1 MTSSVPDGMVWFAAE
16 KVIKLARTPAARRL
30 APVTFAIINVVKL
43 DNTDVMKLNYYIQ
56 KNYS

>member
-1 MTSSVPDGMVWFAAE
+1 MTSSVPDGMIWFAAE
-16 KVIKLARTPAARRL
+16 KVIKLARTLAARRL
-30 APVTFAIINVVKL
+30 APVTFAVNVVKL